1 MNNNTNNIIGN
12 RIKEAMKK
20 NGLKQA
26 DIVKMTGINKGALS
40 SYISGKYEPKTA
52 NICKLAIALNVDP
65 VWLTGL
71 DVPADVIYNYGAEKT
86 INDEKKIDDLLTNI
100 DYENIKIYI
109 NNNKNK
115 ILNILDYKTIM
126 LMIAEKKIGINE
138 NIKEDEKFK
147 ETNEKIFKLLLK
159 DNPNLKNYN
168 YNSQNFIDYMYN
180 KTMSLSIKKTAFLG
194 CVQDLYSIE
203 ELATELINR
212 NIWTFNDK
220 KYKLNQQ
227 KIDAI
232 VKISNTFYEKAI
244 KSKESF

>member
-1 MNNNTNNIIGN
+1 MDNSTNNIIGN

-40 SYISGKYEPKTA
+40 SYISGKYEPKSA
-52 NICKLAIALNVDP
+52 NIYKLAIALNVEP
-65 VWLTGL
+65 IWLTGL
-71 DVPADVIYNYGAEKT
+71 DVPSDVFYNYGTIKT
-86 INDEKKIDDLLTNI
+86 IDDEKKMDDLLTNI

-109 NNNKNK
+109 NNNKNA

-126 LMIAEKKIGINE
+126 IMIAEKKIGINK

-168 YNSQNFIDYMYN
+168 YNSQNFINYMYT
-180 KTMSLSIKKTAFLG
+180 KPMSLSIKKAAFLG
-194 CVQDLYSIE
+194 YVQDLYSIE

-220 KYKLNQQ
+220 KYKLSQQ
-227 KIDAI
+227 KIDSI
-232 VKISNTFYEKAI
+232 VKISNTLYEKTI
-244 KSKESF
+244 KNKESF

>member
-1 MNNNTNNIIGN
+1 
-12 RIKEAMKK
+12 
-20 NGLKQA
+20 
-26 DIVKMTGINKGALS
+26 
-40 SYISGKYEPKTA
+40 
-52 NICKLAIALNVDP
+52 
-65 VWLTGL
+65 
-71 DVPADVIYNYGAEKT
+71 
-86 INDEKKIDDLLTNI
+86 
-100 DYENIKIYI
+100 
-109 NNNKNK
+109 
-115 ILNILDYKTIM
+115 
-126 LMIAEKKIGINE
+126 
-138 NIKEDEKFK
+138 
-147 ETNEKIFKLLLK
+147 
-159 DNPNLKNYN
+159 
-168 YNSQNFIDYMYN
+168 MYN